1 MCSSDLVGG
10 LLALSQLGVE
20 PTSAFTVQW
29 SAEMIFVTVIG
40 GIGTIEGPIV
50 GTAVFFVLQQSLAP
64 FGAWYLVVLG
74 AVAIVVAI
82 WAPRGIWGLF
92 ADRFQV
98 RLFPVGYRLWP
109 RSVGTPSH

>member
-1 MCSSDLVGG
+1 
-10 LLALSQLGVE
+10 
-20 PTSAFTVQW
+20 
-29 SAEMIFVTVIG
+29 
-40 GIGTIEGPIV
+40 
-50 GTAVFFVLQQSLAP
+50 VLQQSLAP

-109 RSVGTPSH
+109 AVTGVAGEPASMRRSPRGARR